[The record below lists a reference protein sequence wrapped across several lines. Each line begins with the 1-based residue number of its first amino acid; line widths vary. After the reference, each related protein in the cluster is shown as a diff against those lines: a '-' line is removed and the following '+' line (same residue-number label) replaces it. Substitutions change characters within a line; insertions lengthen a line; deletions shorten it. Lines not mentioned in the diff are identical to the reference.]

1 MSRPCETQQKEFIA
15 DTLNFIHVRTDPYV
29 LTKKILSNYSN
40 ISNSKQNQL
49 GETAKMILINEIFI
63 KCCMNLKLVW
73 IDIKEAETS

>member
-1 MSRPCETQQKEFIA
+1 MR
-15 DTLNFIHVRTDPYV
+15 NDPYV

-63 KCCMNLKLVW
+63 KCRMNLKLVW